1 MTWNTT
7 HVRPTANTTCSV
19 VTTDKSG
26 NTFTSAA
33 VMVEVQNA
41 APTATAMQL
50 LDGGGTAGKAEQG
63 DQRSS

>member
-7 HVRPTANTTCSV
+7 ASTDGQYDLQV

-41 APTATAMQL
+41 APTATAVQL
-50 LDGGGTAGKAEQG
+50 LDTGGTAGKAEQG
-63 DQRSS
+63 DQ